1 MDTLKS
7 RLSYERAQS
16 QYDNMEPPDF
26 YDDYDD
32 DEDQEDD
39 DRDDLFD
46 DYSVV
51 GNEDESYLQ
60 EIQADYQR
68 FLNNLFR

>member
-7 RLSYERAQS
+7 RLSYEEAQKK
-16 QYDNMEPPDF
+16 YDNMEPPDF
-26 YDDYDD
+26 YDDYDE

-39 DRDDLFD
+39 DRDDFFD
-46 DYSVV
+46 DYSM
-51 GNEDESYLQ
+51 NDEYYIQ
-60 EIQADYQR
+60 EVQADHQR